1 MSHMIKMFKKKKSP
15 SEMVAS
21 TIRNM
26 NILKDNANDDLK
38 DPKLADKHH
47 KALQKVSMNLAL
59 MKYTLY
65 GDSAENEPVAS
76 QQDALS
82 DALFKSNLLLHLLE
96 YMPNLEFEARKDVA
110 QVWNYVLRQ
119 KKEKANAYVKER
131 PQIIKILVEGYD
143 DMPEIALN
151 CGAILRPVVRLPE
164 LNKMLLHNEKLFA
177 KFFGYVQLQ
186 TFDVASDAFATFKLM
201 LTKHKKDCA
210 EFLNTYF
217 DEVFSKF
224 NELLQSKNYVTK
236 RQSLKLLGE
245 LLLSRSN
252 FQVMMKYINLPGN
265 LRIMM
270 TLLRGN
276 TKAIQFEAFHVFKI
290 IVANPKK
297 SQPVLDILRR
307 NRVRL
312 IEFLTVFQKDKDDEQ
327 FIEEKDTL
335 LETLRNLEPP
345 AEPEPEPATAEGE
358 ASAASTS

>member
-1 MSHMIKMFKKKKSP
+1 MSMIKMFKKKKSP

-26 NILKDNANDDLK
+26 NILKDTNADLK
-38 DPKLADKHH
+38 DPKIADKHH

-76 QQDALS
+76 QQDALA
-82 DALFKSNLLLHLLE
+82 DHLFKSNLLLHLIE
-96 YMPNLEFEARKDVA
+96 YMARLEFEARKDVA

-143 DMPEIALN
+143 DIPEIALN

-164 LNKMLLHNEKLFA
+164 LNKILLHNEKLFT

-210 EFLNTYF
+210 DFLNTYF
-217 DEVFSKF
+217 DEVFTHF

-245 LLLSRSN
+245 LLMYRSN

-270 TLLRGN
+270 NLLRGN

-297 SQPVLDILRR
+297 SQPILDILGR
-307 NRVRL
+307 NRLKL
-312 IEFLTVFQKDKDDEQ
+312 IDFLTKFQKDKDDEQ
-327 FIEEKDTL
+327 FIEEKNTL

-345 AEPEPEPATAEGE
+345 AEPPSEAPAEPSPAAEQ
-358 ASAASTS
+358 S